1 MAGPTIVQSNSTIL
15 SNGGAVTS
23 PLAFTNPVTAG
34 NLIVVFWAGS
44 SGIGN
49 TVTDNNSPLSN
60 VYTINEQN
68 LGGDHGIVA
77 YAVAGSSQ
85 ALTVTVGNA
94 GGLTPAYFA
103 IVEVANWV
111 SVDSVTNQGLA
122 VVADP
127 FTFND
132 TANFSNDL
140 AIGMCSVYANGQT
153 DTFGVGGG
161 WNVLQNTVAG
171 TLEYATVASGTVT
184 FDFTT
189 SATYRW
195 GMDVLIEGIQGYTV
209 SGSTGVSGTTVS
221 WTGTSSGSTTSGAGG
236 AFTTAALA
244 PEVTVV
250 GNSSRLIFT
259 GPAPHI
265 SKSSSMQT

>member
-1 MAGPTIVQSNSTIL
+1 MPGPTIFQSNSTIL
-15 SNGGAVTS
+15 SNGGAITS

-44 SGIGN
+44 GGIGN

-60 VYTINEQN
+60 VYTINEQS

-140 AIGMCSVYANGQT
+140 AIGMCSIYINGQT

-189 SATYRW
+189 SATYDIVGAWMSLLR
-195 GMDVLIEGIQGYTV
+195 GYKDIPFPGVPESRVRPLAGQGHQAAAQPQAR
-209 SGSTGVSGTTVS
+209 
-221 WTGTSSGSTTSGAGG
+221 AG
-236 AFTTAALA
+236 LLQ
-244 PEVTVV
+244 
-250 GNSSRLIFT
+250 RRR
-259 GPAPHI
+259 
-265 SKSSSMQT
+265 